1 VQGLAPLI
9 VKEVFR
15 SVAEIPDEFTS
26 VLVVEQ
32 NVHVVIEVADHAFVL
47 ENGYTVC
54 SEAAAELGADEERIH
69 ALADASAEEW
79 HLDEVLPT

>member
-1 VQGLAPLI
+1 
-9 VKEVFR
+9 
-15 SVAEIPDEFTS
+15 
-26 VLVVEQ
+26 VVEQ

-69 ALADASAEEW
+69 ASG
-79 HLDEVLPT
+79 